1 MNELVNKI
9 RRGEVDINNQD
20 LFFSILIKGLLLK
33 LDDDISIR
41 EEFVPHFILHTGD
54 DTMWLNM
61 KGYDFSKEPVDP
73 SNEHTVYN
81 TIPRCIVN
89 PGSID
94 LMTDQ
99 LTSPYSM
106 GNLQYENEDGILS
119 LIGEFRRIP
128 VKLSCD
134 IKYYVDSYTDML
146 ALVQQIIS
154 KLCFIR
160 TYSITYMGQA
170 IECSYKIP
178 DSFSGEHT
186 MDLDGTTSD
195 NKSKTISLSLEIETS
210 FPIWA
215 AETIM
220 SNDIRIINP
229 TLNIDVN
236 NEINELHIETR

>member
-1 MNELVNKI
+1 MNELIQKI
-9 RRGEVDINNQD
+9 MKGEVDINNQD

-41 EEFVPHFILHTGD
+41 GEMIPHFIMHTGD

-73 SNEHTVYN
+73 SNEHYVYN

-106 GNLQYENEDGILS
+106 GNLQYENEDGVYS
-119 LIGEFRRIP
+119 LTGEFRRIP

-134 IKYYVDSYTDML
+134 IKYYLDSYTDLL
-146 ALVQQIIS
+146 ALIQQVLT

-160 TYSITYMGQA
+160 TFNITYMGQM
-170 IECSYKIP
+170 IQCSYKIP
-178 DSFSGEHT
+178 ESFSGEHI
-186 MDLDGTTSD
+186 MDIDGTMSD
-195 NKSKTISLSLEIETS
+195 NKSKTLSLSLEIETS

-220 SNDIRIINP
+220 TNDIR
-229 TLNIDVN
+229 VN
-236 NEINELHIETR
+236 GSNYKLGIQ